1 MGWDTSRYWEVID
14 YFDGSG
20 LLLKQTRVKLECA

>member
-20 LLLKQTRVKLECA
+20 LLLQQTRVKLV